1 MGVFSFVEGIEML
14 QGIIFIAGLLLL
26 VVEMFTPGIGFA
38 GGGGILL
45 LIIGIIM
52 TARTPF
58 EAMMMVIILLLLL
71 ALLLAIILRSAK
83 KGKLAKR
90 LILWSASRHEEGF
103 STSSDS
109 SQWIGQE
116 GVSLTVLR
124 PAGTGE
130 FNGHRLD
137 VVTDGT
143 FLESGVKIKII
154 RTEGRRIVV
163 EPVKFFSLDEKQSSL

>member
-1 MGVFSFVEGIEML
+1 MNIFNLAMGVFSFVEGIQTM

-26 VVEMFTPGIGFA
+26 VVELFTPGIGFA
-38 GGGGILL
+38 GGGGIVL

-83 KGKLAKR
+83 KGKLAKK
-90 LILWSASRHEEGF
+90 LILWSASRHEDGF
-103 STSSDS
+103 NTSDDS

-116 GVSLTVLR
+116 GIALTILR

-130 FNGHRLD
+130 FSGRRLD
-137 VVTDGT
+137 VVTEGS
-143 FLESGVKIKII
+143 FIESGVKIKVV

-163 EPVKFFSLDEKQSSL
+163 EPVK